1 MLRNTLTSKL
11 VYPLFRTL
19 VLTALCTPA
28 SVAQAQYKS
37 VGPDGRVTYSDQPP
51 PGDARVV
58 EQRSFGQPPASSTLP
73 PEVQQAMSR
82 APVTLYTTDKCEPC
96 DRARTFLR
104 GRGVPFTEKYVK
116 TDDEIKLFRAI
127 SPDGSIPLATIGARK
142 QTGFEAGAWG
152 AALDVAGYPTEI
164 KLPVNYKDPA
174 PESIA
179 PLAPAQNSSGSD
191 GRPGPTPQ
199 APPDSG
205 NAPPGFR
212 F

>member
-1 MLRNTLTSKL
+1 MLRISLTSKL
-11 VYPLFRTL
+11 VHPLVRTL
-19 VLTALCTPA
+19 VLTGLCTLT

-58 EQRSFGQPPASSTLP
+58 EQRSFGQPPASYTLP
-73 PEVQQAMSR
+73 PEVQQAVSS

-96 DRARTFLR
+96 DRARAFLR

-164 KLPVNYKDPA
+164 KLPVNYKDPV

-179 PLAPAQNSSGSD
+179 PSAPAQNSSGSD
-191 GRPGPTPQ
+191 GRPAPIPQ
-199 APPDSG
+199 ALPDSG